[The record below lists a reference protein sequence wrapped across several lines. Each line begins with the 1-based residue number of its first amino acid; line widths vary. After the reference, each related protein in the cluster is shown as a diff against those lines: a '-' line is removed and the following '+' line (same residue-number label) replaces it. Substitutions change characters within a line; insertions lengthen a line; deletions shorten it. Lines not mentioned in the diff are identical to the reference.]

1 MPILDRYV
9 IREVLPPF
17 LLALLVFTFLL
28 ILQPVMQYAEALL
41 AKGVAMADVAR
52 IIWTLVPQALGIA
65 IPVALLVGLLVA
77 LGRLSG
83 DREAVAF
90 LACGVSLWRLLRP
103 VALLGLATTA
113 ATLYVMIR
121 AIPDANQT
129 FREITYRIVAAR
141 VEGEI
146 KPRVFFEDFPG
157 KVLYVGDVTENG
169 RWRDVFL
176 ADTSKPGW
184 PLVFVAEAGH
194 LILDRDSRRVEM
206 VLEHGSRHTEDDVIE
221 FGAQTISLDPDSVF
235 PRSGPSRDIQEM
247 TITQL
252 EEQIG
257 TKESQGLS
265 AHNEIMA
272 LQQKFSI
279 PVACLVFAIIGLA
292 LGVSSR
298 KDGKLAGFVVGI
310 GVVFLYYIIMYT
322 SEALTKGLWLPAD
335 ISRWMPNLILG
346 PLGLAALVWRSRYAD
361 GRLPFRLRLP
371 RWLPRPPA
379 RPAVTRTTTAANG
392 RRVAVVVRVPRMDA
406 PSLTILDR
414 YVARL
419 YLRVVLVAFAGLLG
433 IVYIAAFI
441 DRSSY
446 LFKGQATGLM
456 LLQYFWYETPQFVYW
471 VLPLAVLLATLATVG
486 LLTRNSELTVMRA
499 CGISLYRTAAP
510 LVVMALVASG
520 VLFSLEESIL
530 AAAHRQADAIDRTI
544 RGRPPRTMS
553 VANRNWLVGKSG
565 QIYHYVLYDRASR
578 SLYELTTYQFDA
590 ERHDLSR
597 LTAARRASWTNGVW
611 YAFDGWTRQY
621 RGPGSKLEAETERFA
636 RREAPVD
643 APEYFETELASAD
656 MMTFSELRAH
666 IQDLRTSGFNV
677 VPYLVQ
683 LQRKVAFPFVTLIMT
698 LLAVPFAVTTGRRG
712 ALYGV
717 GLGIALALT
726 YWLLTSVF
734 GAIGTAGLLTPLLAA
749 WAPNLVFGAG
759 AVYLILTVRT

>member
-1 MPILDRYV
+1 MNILDRYV
-9 IREVLPPF
+9 IREVLPPL

-65 IPVALLVGLLVA
+65 IPVALLVGLLIA
-77 LGRLSG
+77 FGRLSG
-83 DREAVAF
+83 DREAVAL

-103 VALLGLATTA
+103 VALLGLAATA

-121 AIPDANQT
+121 GIPDANQT

-146 KPRVFFEDFPG
+146 KPRVFFEDFPA

-176 ADTSKPGW
+176 ADTSRPGW
-184 PLVFVAEAGH
+184 PLVHVAESGRLA
-194 LILDRDSRRVEM
+194 LDRERRRVEI
-206 VLEHGSRHTEDDVIE
+206 VLERGSRHTEDDVLE
-221 FGAQTISLDPDSVF
+221 FESQTLSLDRDSVF

-257 TKESQGLS
+257 AKESQGLS
-265 AHNEIMA
+265 VHNEVMA

-279 PVACLVFAIIGLA
+279 PVACLVFAVIALA
-292 LGVSSR
+292 LGVTSR

-322 SEALTKGLWLPAD
+322 SEALTKGQWLSAD
-335 ISRWMPNLILG
+335 ISRWVPNLILG
-346 PLGLAALVWRSRYAD
+346 PLGVAGLIWRSRWAD

-371 RWLPRPPA
+371 RWLPRPAPRA
-379 RPAVTRTTTAANG
+379 PLARTTAAANG
-392 RRVAVVVRVPRMDA
+392 RRVMVVLRVPRLDA
-406 PSLTILDR
+406 PSPTILDR

-419 YLRVVLVAFAGLLG
+419 YLRVVVVAFAGLLG

-456 LLQYFWYETPQFVYW
+456 LLQYFWYDTPQFVYW
-471 VLPLAVLLATLATVG
+471 VMPLAVLLATLATIG

-510 LVVMALVASG
+510 LIVMALLASG

-530 AAAHRQADAIDRTI
+530 AASHRQADAIDRQI

-565 QIYHYVLYDRASR
+565 EIYHYAMYDQASR
-578 SLYELTTYQFDA
+578 SLFDLTTYRFDA
-590 ERHDLSR
+590 RRLQG
-597 LTAARRASWTNGVW
+597 LTAARRVSWENGAW
-611 YAFDGWTRQY
+611 IAFDGWTRQY
-621 RGPGSKLEAETERFA
+621 QGPGSKLEDETERFA
-636 RREAPVD
+636 RREIPVD
-643 APEYFETELASAD
+643 APEYFETELTEAD

-666 IQDLRTSGFNV
+666 IQELRTSGFNV

-683 LQRKVAFPFVTLIMT
+683 LQRKVAFPFVTLVMT

-749 WAPNLVFGAG
+749 WAPNLIFGAG

>member
-1 MPILDRYV
+1 MPILARYV

-41 AKGVAMADVAR
+41 AKGVALADVAR

-83 DREAVAF
+83 DREAVAL

-103 VALLGLATTA
+103 VALLGLAATA
-113 ATLYVMIR
+113 ATLYVMVR
-121 AIPDANQT
+121 AIPDANQA

-157 KVLYVGDVTENG
+157 KVLYVGDVTESG

-176 ADTSKPGW
+176 ADTSRPGW

-194 LILDRDSRRVEM
+194 LVLDRDSRRVEM
-206 VLEHGSRHTEDDVIE
+206 VLENGSRHTEDDVVE
-221 FGAQTISLDPDSVF
+221 FGAQTITLDADSVF
-235 PRSGPSRDIQEM
+235 PKSGPSRDIQEM

-279 PVACLVFAIIGLA
+279 PVACLVFAIIALA

-298 KDGKLAGFVVGI
+298 RDGKFAGFVVGI

-322 SEALTKGLWLPAD
+322 SEALTKGQWLPAD
-335 ISRWMPNLILG
+335 LSRWVPNLVLG
-346 PLGLAALVWRSRYAD
+346 PLGVAALVWRSRYAD
-361 GRLPFRLRLP
+361 GRLPFQLRLP
-371 RWLPRPPA
+371 RWLPRRPA
-379 RPAVTRTTTAANG
+379 RSPLTRTTTGANG
-392 RRVAVVVRVPRMDA
+392 RRVVVVVRVPRVDA
-406 PSLTILDR
+406 PSPTILDR

-530 AAAHRQADAIDRTI
+530 AASHRQADAIDRSI

-565 QIYHYVLYDRASR
+565 QIYHYALYDRASR
-578 SLYELTTYQFDA
+578 TLFELTTYQFDA
-590 ERHDLSR
+590 DRHGLAR
-597 LTAARRASWTNGVW
+597 LTAARRASWTDGGW

-636 RREAPVD
+636 RREVSID

-683 LQRKVAFPFVTLIMT
+683 LQRKIAFPFVTLIMT
-698 LLAVPFAVTTGRRG
+698 LLAVPFAITTGRRG

-734 GAIGTAGLLTPLLAA
+734 AAIGTAGLLTPLLAA
-749 WAPNLVFGAG
+749 WAPNLIFGAG